1 MAPLPHFIISK
12 MREERKKKI
21 EEIYQKRDKNFIVV
35 LEDIKDKHNAG
46 AILRSC
52 DAFGILYVYFIF
64 NKLEQNYTP
73 EELTSSSVG
82 SSKWLEYKIFDSK
95 NFSNPTIA
103 CIEELRQNDFKIVA
117 TVIDETAIK
126 LPNFEWPD
134 KVALFLGNEVNG
146 LTEEAINLADY
157 KVYIPMYGMVQS
169 LNVSVSAGIFL
180 YDYVVKRK
188 FNV

>member
-1 MAPLPHFIISK
+1 

-64 NKLEQNYTP
+64 NKVKETYTP
-73 EELTSSSVG
+73 EELMSSSVG
-82 SSKWLEYKIFDSK
+82 SSRWLEYKIFYQKDYQ
-95 NFSNPTIA
+95 NPTIS
-103 CIEELRQNDFKIVA
+103 CIEELKQNNFKIIA

-146 LTEEAINLADY
+146 LTEEAIDLADY
-157 KVYIPMYGMVQS
+157 KVYIPIYGMVQS
-169 LNVSVSAGIFL
+169 LNVSVSAGIFF
-180 YDYVVKRK
+180 YDYIVKRK
-188 FNV
+188 FNQ

>member
-1 MAPLPHFIISK
+1 

-64 NKLEQNYTP
+64 NKIKETYTP
-73 EELTSSSVG
+73 EELMSSSVG
-82 SSKWLEYKIFDSK
+82 SSRWLEYKIFDQK
-95 NFSNPTIA
+95 DYQNPTIS
-103 CIEELRQNDFKIVA
+103 CIEELKQNNFKIIA

-169 LNVSVSAGIFL
+169 FNVSVSAGIFF
-180 YDYVVKRK
+180 YDYIVKRK
-188 FNV
+188 FNQ

>member
-1 MAPLPHFIISK
+1 

-21 EEIYQKRDKNFIVV
+21 EEVYKRRDKNIIVV

-64 NKLEQNYTP
+64 NKLEVNYSP

-82 SSKWLEYKIFDSK
+82 SSKWLEYKIYDKKISE
-95 NFSNPTIA
+95 NPSLF
-103 CIEELRQNDFKIVA
+103 CIKELKQNNFKIIA
-117 TVIDETAIK
+117 TVVDETAIK
-126 LPNFEWPD
+126 LPDFKWPD
-134 KVALFLGNEVNG
+134 KSALFLGNEVYG
-146 LTEEAINLADY
+146 LSEEVIKSADY
-157 KVYIPMYGMVQS
+157 KLYIPMYGMVQS

-180 YDYVVKRK
+180 YDYVAKKRF
-188 FNV
+188 FNY